1 VLVYIYSIFKG
12 AVPKYLTDRKDEWA
26 RKEEERIKNL
36 PDPDC
41 PINVLFLYDKK
52 FTELSNNF
60 LFYIPAY
67 INARTRKGV
76 DASSTSK

>member
-1 VLVYIYSIFKG
+1 MFKG

-41 PINVLFLYDKK
+41 PINVKTLMTSRFVK
-52 FTELSNNF
+52 FRNNF
-60 LFYIPAY
+60 HICVSFFSMY
-67 INARTRKGV
+67 
-76 DASSTSK
+76 

>member
-1 VLVYIYSIFKG
+1 MLVYIYSIFKG

-41 PINVLFLYDKK
+41 PINVLLYDKK

-60 LFYIPAY
+60 LFYLPAY
-67 INARTRKGV
+67 INARTRKDV